1 MTLKP
6 YKLDKYAH
14 DLVLKYRDKNV
25 LNETHKMR
33 MTVAY
38 GLERFWAEQFRL
50 EKDKN
55 QDKAKYWRETW
66 KTLATIMKQAKVIV
80 PNDDID
86 SKNTNEIQEM
96 AKKLWVQSDKDL
108 DPNEKQKSDKKH
120 EFNEDQR
127 KVTLAVLT
135 QLCDYMVW
143 WVQRYKK

>member
-14 DLVLKYRDKNV
+14 DLVLKYRDKDV

-55 QDKAKYWRETW
+55 QDKAEYWRETW
-66 KTLATIMKQAKVIV
+66 KTLANIMKQAKVIV
-80 PNDDID
+80 PND
-86 SKNTNEIQEM
+86 
-96 AKKLWVQSDKDL
+96 KLNPPLQNLK
-108 DPNEKQKSDKKH
+108 
-120 EFNEDQR
+120 
-127 KVTLAVLT
+127 
-135 QLCDYMVW
+135 
-143 WVQRYKK
+143 

>member
-14 DLVLKYRDKNV
+14 DLVLKYRDKDV

-55 QDKAKYWRETW
+55 QDKAKYWRDTW
-66 KTLATIMKQAKVIV
+66 QTLAYIMKQAKVIV
-80 PNDDID
+80 PNDDVNSRNI
-86 SKNTNEIQEM
+86 KQIKEM
-96 AKKLWVQSDKDL
+96 AKKLWTISDQNL
-108 DPNEKQKSDKKH
+108 EPEETQKK
-120 EFNEDQR
+120 EEQR
-127 KVTLAVLT
+127 KVILAVLT
-135 QLCDYMVW
+135 QLCDCMVW
-143 WVQRYKK
+143 WAQRYKGK

>member
-1 MTLKP
+1 MALEF

-14 DLVLKYRDKNV
+14 DLVLKYRDKDV

-55 QDKAKYWRETW
+55 QDRAEYWRETW
-66 KTLATIMKQAKVIV
+66 KTLANIMKQAKVIV
-80 PNDDID
+80 PNDNVD
-86 SKNTNEIQEM
+86 SKNTEQIQEM
-96 AKKLWVQSDKDL
+96 AKKLWVTSDQNL
-108 DPNEKQKSDKKH
+108 DSQEKQRSDKKPK
-120 EFNEDQR
+120 FNEEQR

-143 WVQRYKK
+143 WAQRYKK